1 MGWGN
6 FLVTTAEA
14 GVLDEYLTDFHD
26 DPVVTV
32 HRPAAV
38 DGKHLAVIG
47 VDCVAVRLVCD
58 ECGRQQCPGC
68 GSSVVVDLDTGMTLC
83 SLCRKKQ

>member
-6 FLVTTAEA
+6 YLVTTSDSSL
-14 GVLDEYLTDFHD
+14 LDEYLADFQD

-38 DGKHLAVIG
+38 DGKHLAVIS
-47 VDCVAVRLVCD
+47 VDCASVRLVCD
-58 ECGRQQCPGC
+58 RCGRQQCPGC
-68 GSSVVVDLDTGMTLC
+68 GSAVVVDLDTARTLC
-83 SLCRKKQ
+83 SPCRQDQ

>member
-38 DGKHLAVIG
+38 DGKHLAVIA
-47 VDCVAVRLVCD
+47 VDCGSVRLVCD
-58 ECGRQQCPGC
+58 GCSCQQCPGC

-83 SLCRKKQ
+83 SLCRNKQ